1 MGSVRTHFE
10 EGSRSQASL
19 SSCSHARIQRR
30 GFTLIELLVVIAIIA
45 VLIALLLPAVQQ
57 AREAARRSQ
66 CKNNLKQFGLALHNY
81 HDVANVFP
89 FASTFTD
96 ADTANAGTTWVQT
109 QPRTGQLFRM
119 ILPYIEQQALY
130 QQFAQNASTNDNTTV
145 GSSGLTNLRLIEN
158 KFFPVATCPSNP
170 LAGSGKPID
179 LANFSDTGTNIRVQE
194 GMYRIVGGP
203 MQPDGDAQ
211 DCGTTATFC
220 RLNTNGI
227 RSGWSRPHLNGK
239 GGVGM
244 GNRGIGNVRVG
255 DVTDGTSN
263 TLFMGETKPHF
274 NAYGSMWAVNVPMTL
289 FHLKLNSSF
298 LEAQVA
304 ASQSTW
310 QRGSGHAS
318 YHTGGAHFL
327 FVDGSVHFLSD
338 SIDYPTY
345 CYLGNRM
352 DGNPISGF

>member
-1 MGSVRTHFE
+1 
-10 EGSRSQASL
+10 
-19 SSCSHARIQRR
+19 
-30 GFTLIELLVVIAIIA
+30 VVIAIIA

-81 HDVANVFP
+81 HDAANVFP

-96 ADTANAGTTWVQT
+96 ADATNTSTTYLYSQPKT
-109 QPRTGQLFRM
+109 QWFRM
-119 ILPYIEQQALY
+119 VLPYLDQAALY
-130 QQFAQNASTNDNTTV
+130 QQFTPKSTADNSLA
-145 GSSGLTNLRLIEN
+145 GPSGLTNLQLIQN

-170 LAGSGKPID
+170 LSGSGKPVNLD
-179 LANFSDTGTNIRVQE
+179 NFSDIGTGIRVQE
-194 GMYRIVGGP
+194 SMYRIVGGP

-227 RSGWSRPHLNGK
+227 RSGWTRPHLNGK

-244 GNRGIGNVRVG
+244 GNRGVGNVRIG
-255 DVTDGTSN
+255 DVTDGSSN
-263 TLFMGETKPHF
+263 TLFIGETKPHY
-274 NAYGSMWAVNVPMTL
+274 NQYGAMWAVNVPMSL

-298 LEAQVA
+298 LEAQIAVN
-304 ASQSTW
+304 QSTW

-338 SIDYPTY
+338 NIDYPTY

-352 DGNPISGF
+352 DGQTLGEF